1 MEGLSEAVQRQIADA
16 LSEDVGAGDWTTEW
30 TVEPMSRAGAV
41 IVAKAAG
48 VVAGTAVVREVY
60 GQVGDVEVEPFVAD
74 GEEAASGTVVAR
86 ISGLARRILT
96 GERTALNFLGRLSGV
111 ATLTRRYVEAVEGS
125 GARITDT
132 RKTTPLW
139 RELER
144 MATRAGG
151 AVNHRRGL
159 DAMVLIKENHI
170 VGAGGIEEAVRRVKG
185 SNQAGLRVE
194 VETTNLGEVE
204 VALACGIDRIMLDNM
219 PLETLRAAV
228 ELIRGHARRPEIE
241 ASGGITLQNV
251 RAVAETGVDF
261 ISVGAL
267 THSAPALDLSLQV
280 RDVRPAD
287 VR

>member
-1 MEGLSEAVQRQIADA
+1 VEGLPEAVQRQIADA

-30 TVEPMSRAGAV
+30 TVDPTSRAGA
-41 IVAKAAG
+41 IIIARAAG
-48 VVAGTAVVREVY
+48 VIAGTAVVREVY
-60 GQVGDVEVEPFVAD
+60 RQVGGVEVEPAVGD
-74 GEEAASGTVVAR
+74 GEEAAPGTVVAR
-86 ISGLARRILT
+86 ISGLAGRILT
-96 GERTALNFLGRLSGV
+96 GERTALNFLGHLSGV
-111 ATLTRRYVEAVEGS
+111 ATLTRRYVAAVEGT

-139 RELER
+139 RGLER

-159 DAMVLIKENHI
+159 DAMVLIKENHL
-170 VGAGGIEEAVRRVKG
+170 VCAGGIEEAVRRVEPC
-185 SNQAGLRVE
+185 NQAGLKVE
-194 VETTNLGEVE
+194 VETTSLDEVE
-204 VALACGIDRIMLDNM
+204 VALACSVDRIMLDNM

-228 ELIRGHARRPEIE
+228 ELIHRRARRPEIE
-241 ASGGITLQNV
+241 ASGGITLENV

-280 RDVRPAD
+280 RDARPAD
-287 VR
+287 AR